1 MKKKGKKEQELLSSN
16 DQPMSELRNEL
27 QEGISR
33 RELEQSW
40 RLEALDRIFTASEL
54 DPETFQRLWIYPL
67 LRAGLSRETAIARI
81 VDCFFQPN

>member
-1 MKKKGKKEQELLSSN
+1 MKKKDKDEELRSSN
-16 DQPMSELRNEL
+16 DQPMTELRNEL
-27 QEGISR
+27 REGISR

-54 DPETFQRLWIYPL
+54 DPETFHRLWIQPL
-67 LRAGLSRETAIARI
+67 LKAGLHLEDAISRV